1 MKNKDFKKII
11 PAICAS
17 TILIAPMVV
26 LGQGSDNLGGAI
38 CSKGVNCG
46 FEDLM
51 KLANAIVQFLMF
63 KVAIPLAALGFMYA
77 GARMVIIQNK
87 EKEKTAALEM
97 MENIGKGFAIMLGS
111 FVLIKFILYQFLNTG
126 EGFTLYLLQ

>member
-11 PAICAS
+11 PTICAS
-17 TILIAPMVV
+17 VILVAPMIA
-26 LGQGSDNLGGAI
+26 LGQGPDNLGGAI

-63 KVAIPLAALGFMYA
+63 KVAIPLATLGFMYA

-87 EKEKTAALEM
+87 EAERKNAKEM

>member
-17 TILIAPMVV
+17 AILLAPMIV
-26 LGQGSDNLGGAI
+26 LGQGPDNLGGAI

-63 KVAIPLAALGFMYA
+63 KVAIPLATLGFMYA
-77 GARMVIIQNK
+77 GARLVLFQDK
-87 EKEKTAALEM
+87 EKEKSAAKNMLED
-97 MENIGKGFAIMLGS
+97 IGYGFAIMLGS
-111 FVLIKFILYQFLNTG
+111 FVLIKFILYQFLNTDAD
-126 EGFTLYLLQ
+126 FTLYLLQ

>member
-17 TILIAPMVV
+17 VILVAPMVV
-26 LGQGSDNLGGAI
+26 LGQGPDNLGGAI

-63 KVAIPLAALGFMYA
+63 KVAIPLAALGFMYV

-87 EKEKTAALEM
+87 EAERKNAWEM
-97 MENIGKGFAIMLGS
+97 MTNIGYGFAIMLGS
-111 FVLIKFILYQFLNTG
+111 FVLIKFILYQFLNTDAD
-126 EGFTLYLLQ
+126 FTLYLLQ